1 MLPALY
7 GIADSPP
14 RPGTCNSK
22 PSAAAA
28 ATLSTVRTLDYESVS
43 ETDLLGHI
51 LFGGDFILFIIT
63 KGVQV
68 TTFIL
73 AFIGGVVPM
82 IAVMGGVPE
91 PFIHFTYCVLAT
103 ILHRLLLLDL
113 RVARLLVQEFE
124 VSL

>member
-1 MLPALY
+1 MRPALH

-22 PSAAAA
+22 PSAAA
-28 ATLSTVRTLDYESVS
+28 TTFSTVRTLDYESIS

-51 LFGGDFILFIIT
+51 LFGSDFILFINT

-73 AFIGGVVPM
+73 AFVGGVVPM

-91 PFIHFTYCVLAT
+91 PFIHLTYCALAT
-103 ILHRLLLLDL
+103 ILHRLMLLDI
-113 RVARLLVQEFE
+113 RVARLLVHEFE